1 MGEDM
6 HVKGQR
12 LFGKSLC
19 LPLFCCEPKTILK
32 TKIFTKK
39 KKFVPMVGVSASLR
53 TSVLT
58 LLCRP
63 EMMVGEVLTEWGS
76 VRAERIMSLEEIESI
91 WKCLIA

>member
-39 KKFVPMVGVSASLR
+39 KNCAHGRSISIAKNFSADSPLQARDDGRRSTDRMGLSKSR
-53 TSVLT
+53 TNN
-58 LLCRP
+58 
-63 EMMVGEVLTEWGS
+63 
-76 VRAERIMSLEEIESI
+76 ES
-91 WKCLIA
+91 